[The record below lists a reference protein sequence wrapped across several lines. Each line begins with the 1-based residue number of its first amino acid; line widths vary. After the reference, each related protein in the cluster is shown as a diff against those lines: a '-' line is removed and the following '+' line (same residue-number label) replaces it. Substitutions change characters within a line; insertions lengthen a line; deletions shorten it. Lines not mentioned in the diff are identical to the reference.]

1 MSVAGVEYFVPSL
14 GYKGKYVFHYRNLQ
28 LFAVRNE
35 ADKNSLRDGI

>member
-14 GYKGKYVFHYRNLQ
+14 GNKGKYVFLHRNLQ

-35 ADKNSLRDGI
+35 AAKNSLTDGI